1 LLDAREHAHST
12 ARHDDARRRYVV
24 AHGALRL
31 VLGARVDGDPAAL
44 RFELTC
50 AVCGSHEH
58 GRPALAGDGG
68 TSFSLSHSSDVAVV
82 AIAPERV
89 GVDVE
94 VVRPRRY
101 LDRVA
106 RRVLTDGELAQWVAL
121 PEHEQLAMFLRAWTA
136 KEAYLKMLGVGLT
149 RSLHDVPTHDAT
161 TWPDWPAGAI
171 TSVVTA
177 TRREFDAR
185 EWRVPW

>member
-1 LLDAREHAHST
+1 
-12 ARHDDARRRYVV
+12 
-24 AHGALRL
+24 LRL
-31 VLGARVDGDPAAL
+31 LLGGHVGADPATL

-58 GRPALAGDGG
+58 GRPALADDGDGAP
-68 TSFSLSHSSDVAVV
+68 SFSLSHSGDVAVV

-106 RRVLTDGELAQWVAL
+106 RRVLTDGELAQWGAL
-121 PEHEQLAMFLRAWTA
+121 REPQQLAMFLRAWTA

-149 RSLHDVPTHDAT
+149 RSLRDVPMHDAT
-161 TWPDWPAGAI
+161 TWPDWPAGAV
-171 TSVVTA
+171 TSVVTT